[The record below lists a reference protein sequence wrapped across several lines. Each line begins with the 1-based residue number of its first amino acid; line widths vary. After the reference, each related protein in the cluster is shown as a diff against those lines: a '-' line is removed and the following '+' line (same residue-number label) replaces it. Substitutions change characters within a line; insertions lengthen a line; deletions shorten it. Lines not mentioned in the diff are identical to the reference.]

1 MKRKWKYI
9 WMAMILLAIVILI
22 ILFFNKKT
30 ERFSMFGI
38 KGMVVVSGSM
48 EPTIKVGDIVVVKHK
63 AKDEIRVNDI
73 IAFKNDNIV
82 VTHRIVDIIDDKYQT
97 KGDNNNVVDE
107 DLVQYDDVEGVK
119 IFKIPVLGYVILFMR
134 DNFIVI
140 LVLLMMLMLYLAF
153 KKDKQLDS

>member
-9 WMAMILLAIVILI
+9 WLLMILLVIVILI

-30 ERFSMFGI
+30 ERINVFGI

-48 EPTIKVGDIVVVKHK
+48 EPNIKVGDIVVVKHK
-63 AKDEIRVNDI
+63 AKDEIKVNDI
-73 IAFKNDNIV
+73 IAFKNDNVV

-97 KGDNNNVVDE
+97 KGDNNNVVDDE
-107 DLVQYDDVEGVK
+107 LVQYDDVEGVK

-140 LVLLMMLMLYLAF
+140 LVLLMMLMLYLAL
-153 KKDKQLDS
+153 KKDKQLDN